1 VTILE
6 PDNPLFKWPNVITT
20 KDFDGW
26 IEERGSK
33 FLRTWDPQYH
43 ALLETH
49 DPGQD
54 PQKGGTVLAHYGSGV
69 YVYTA
74 YAFYRELPLGVPG
87 AYRIFANLLSIPR
100 NQQLKAQAAK

>member
-1 VTILE
+1 VVTILD
-6 PDNPLFKWPNVITT
+6 PGNPLMKWPNVITS

-33 FLRTWDPQYH
+33 FLRTWDPQYEP
-43 ALLETH
+43 LLETH
-49 DPGQD
+49 DPNQA
-54 PQKGGTVLAHYGSGV
+54 PQKGGMLVAHYGSGT

-87 AYRIFANLLSIPR
+87 AYRIFANLLSIS
-100 NQQLKAQAAK
+100 NDSQSKAK